1 MPEARAVEALAPA
14 RVYRGRIT
22 EPERWAG
29 FAPRR
34 GDVILATPAKSGT
47 TWAQSMIAMLLHG
60 STRLPDVLGRVSP
73 WIDANFSTEEE
84 IAGLLARQSGRRVI
98 KTHTP
103 IDGWPVWEGVRLVAV
118 FRHPL
123 EVFLSIRKHL
133 ANSKLV
139 ETHPLLE
146 EFDAALGFYLD
157 APFSAEDVD
166 HDTLAVLVRHFEA
179 AVSGRWPDMLLLNY
193 AAMSR
198 DHAGTLA
205 RLDAYL
211 ATNAT
216 PELLDEIRRATG
228 FGAMKARAADFA
240 PEASKDI
247 WRDTQGFFA
256 GGRSGGWRESFT
268 DAQVARY
275 EARFAEVLPDATHR
289 RWIETG
295 LGNV

>member
-1 MPEARAVEALAPA
+1 MPERAPRRLAGA
-14 RVYRGRIT
+14 RVYRGGIT
-22 EPERWAG
+22 EPERWEA
-29 FAPRR
+29 FEPRR
-34 GDVILATPAKSGT
+34 GDVILATPSKSGT

-60 STRLPDVLGRVSP
+60 STELPDVLGRVSP
-73 WIDANFSTEEE
+73 WIDANFSTEAE
-84 IAGLLARQSGRRVI
+84 ITHLLARQAGRRVI

-103 IDGWPVWEGVRLVAV
+103 IDGWPVWEGVGLVAV

-139 ETHPLLE
+139 DEHPLLHP
-146 EFDAALGFYLD
+146 FDSALDFYLD
-157 APFSAEDVD
+157 TPFSDEDVD
-166 HDTLAVLVRHFEA
+166 RDTLAVLVRHFEA
-179 AVSGRWPDMLLLNY
+179 ATSGRWPDMLLLNY

-205 RLDAYL
+205 RLDAAL
-211 ATNAT
+211 GTGAS
-216 PELLDEIRRATG
+216 PDLLEAIRRATE

-240 PEASKDI
+240 PEASNDI
-247 WRDTQGFFA
+247 WRDTTGFFA
-256 GGRSGGWRESFT
+256 GGRSGGWRESFS

-275 EARFAEVLPDATHR
+275 EARFAELLPDAAQR

-295 LGNV
+295 LSDV